1 MNLSFRTKLII
12 IIICTTFIPLSLL
25 GFYIF
30 KYTAN
35 LMQQE
40 LSTNELQY
48 LESLNDQYS
57 YFLKD
62 VEQMSLFFYKND
74 ELQSI
79 LKQDE
84 NYTAE
89 KKYNDTKKVNELFGM
104 VKGIKEWDINIY
116 IVGKNNRRF
125 FSNDYLPQEYDNVRE
140 NWGIF
145 RKMKEKDGAIAWDS
159 NYSYDRMY
167 PSDVALTAGRTLN
180 DMDSGSIIGY
190 ILIDINE
197 NALSSM

>member
-1 MNLSFRTKLII
+1 
-12 IIICTTFIPLSLL
+12 
-25 GFYIF
+25 
-30 KYTAN
+30 
-35 LMQQE
+35 
-40 LSTNELQY
+40 
-48 LESLNDQYS
+48 
-57 YFLKD
+57 
-62 VEQMSLFFYKND
+62 
-74 ELQSI
+74 
-79 LKQDE
+79 
-84 NYTAE
+84 
-89 KKYNDTKKVNELFGM
+89 
-104 VKGIKEWDINIY
+104 

-197 NALSSM
+197 NALSSMYKDHVINEDEHFYIVDEQGNIISSDDNQKEIGTKLQASYLNRILEGNNGYFYHTIDDIPSIVAYHTSNDIGL